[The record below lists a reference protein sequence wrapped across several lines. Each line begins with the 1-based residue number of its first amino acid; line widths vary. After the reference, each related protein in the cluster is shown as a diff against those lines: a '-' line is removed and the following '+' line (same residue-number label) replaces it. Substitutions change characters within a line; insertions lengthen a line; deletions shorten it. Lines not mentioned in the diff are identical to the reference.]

1 MIKIYMLVE
10 NTKFSLPID
19 IGLSLQELSM
29 RHSVPLQTLKNRLT
43 DGKCIR
49 YLNAYVICVKIPK
62 EEV

>member
-10 NTKFSLPID
+10 NTKVSLPID
-19 IGLSLQELSM
+19 IGLSLKELAI
-29 RHSVPLQTLKNRLT
+29 RHSVPIQTLKNRLS

-49 YLNAYVICVKIPK
+49 YLNAYVISVKIPK